1 MIKIFAIILVLILL
15 VLGGGYF
22 LSKQP
27 QYLIEIQLLG
37 KNVSN
42 PSSDAEEDLKGNILR
57 CYSINGFGPYFPG
70 VERKS
75 ICKSAIEV
83 NFVGTSDAIL
93 STAHGNAISK
103 AINYASKYNEFVAS
117 HAQ

>member
-1 MIKIFAIILVLILL
+1 MIKILAIILALILL
-15 VLGGGYF
+15 VFGGGYF

-42 PSSDAEEDLKGNILR
+42 PASDAEEDLKDNILR

-70 VERKS
+70 LGSKS
-75 ICKSAIEV
+75 VCKTAIEI

-93 STAHGNAISK
+93 SKAHGNAISK
-103 AINYASKYNEFVAS
+103 AINYASKYNEFMAA